1 MKNTLN
7 IKIIGLLLSLFT
19 FFGCNKNGKEELTDL
34 QLLFGQWIEN
44 PLFPSHQRIVYPDG
58 AEIDTLLHD
67 SLLVTLNSD
76 FTYTTE
82 YTPYI
87 SVPIFQKGTWEFDE
101 VERKIN
107 FYRIPEPN
115 EWLFPTHQFN
125 SFQIENL
132 TEDEMTVWHYSEYAN
147 SIEPDTNRVTYL
159 QVFSKR

>member
-1 MKNTLN
+1 MKNRIN
-7 IKIIGLLLSLFT
+7 IKAICLLLSVFA
-19 FFGCNKNGKEELTDL
+19 FFGCNKNGKEDFTEL

-44 PLFPSHQRIVYPDG
+44 PAFSSHHRIVYADG
-58 AEIDTLLHD
+58 TVIDTLLHD

-87 SVPIFQKGTWEFDE
+87 SVPVFQKGTWEFDE

-107 FYRIPEPN
+107 LYRIPEPN

-125 SFQIENL
+125 SFQIESL
-132 TEDEMTVWHYSEYAN
+132 EESQMVVWHYFEYADT
-147 SIEPDTNRVTYL
+147 IEPDTSKVTIL
-159 QVFSKR
+159 RIFSKR